1 MKKFI
6 RSGSSVSLPW
16 ALIRSAYYLVFLPC
30 AIFFAAITLIV
41 FFGAPFR
48 HEIYPSDYFLLA
60 MLWMFIILPL
70 GFRYISIKMRRK
82 KLLHIVDFLKSDRRF
97 NPTANHEV
105 FSAAKGK
112 YLGIDTKRGT
122 ILYVHMF
129 KKGVVD
135 VIGMTMNTW
144 TNTELEGSA
153 IRIYTLDPDL
163 PMLSITAPPAVVSNL
178 YDTLGAMRHQSYSEP
193 CPDEPWT
200 LHVARQS
207 KFIEFEHKV
216 VVPQVTA

>member
-1 MKKFI
+1 MKKVI
-6 RSGSSVSLPW
+6 RSGSSVCLPL

-30 AIFFAAITLIV
+30 AILVAAITLIV
-41 FFGAPFR
+41 FYGAPFR
-48 HEIYPSDYFLLA
+48 HQLYPSDYFLLT
-60 MLWMFIILPL
+60 MLWVFIIFPL
-70 GFRYISIKMRRK
+70 GFRYVSIKLRHK
-82 KLLHIVDFLKSDRRF
+82 KLVRIVDFLKSDRRF
-97 NPTANHEV
+97 SPNANHEV

-112 YLGIDTKRGT
+112 YLGIDIRRGT
-122 ILYVHMF
+122 ILYVHMLR
-129 KKGVVD
+129 KGVID
-135 VIGMTMNTW
+135 VVGMTMSSW

-153 IRIYTLDPDL
+153 IRIYTSDPEL
-163 PMLSITAPPAVVSNL
+163 PMVSITAPPAVASNL

-207 KFIEFEHKV
+207 KFIEFEHEV